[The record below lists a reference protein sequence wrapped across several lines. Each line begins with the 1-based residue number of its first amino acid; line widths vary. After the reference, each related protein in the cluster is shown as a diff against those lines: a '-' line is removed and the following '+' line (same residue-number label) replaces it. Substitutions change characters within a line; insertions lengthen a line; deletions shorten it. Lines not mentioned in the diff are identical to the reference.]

1 MDSVSNNMPASCGR
15 LCRVEC
21 LSTCGWAK
29 TRHQQA
35 LKDGMFEVERMA
47 GKENPAD
54 AGTKA
59 LDSEGLRKCSRQLG
73 LLRRTE
79 AGFGQDA
86 AAKALIAML
95 IHSACLGADGC
106 PDQCE
111 LPGQCDQ
118 GEDSFTVGGACS
130 LLALVFV
137 VGLFIGFCIGRWS
150 MKKVIAE
157 LGVQATVATS
167 TSGAQATVSTSS
179 TSSQGPCTYTRWC
192 KTPRYKPLPEKA
204 WG

>member
-1 MDSVSNNMPASCGR
+1 
-15 LCRVEC
+15 
-21 LSTCGWAK
+21 
-29 TRHQQA
+29 
-35 LKDGMFEVERMA
+35 MFEVERMA

-150 MKKVIAE
+150 MKKV
-157 LGVQATVATS
+157 
-167 TSGAQATVSTSS
+167 TVSTSS

-192 KTPRYKPLPEKA
+192 KTPRYKLLPEKA